1 MSAALGVAA
10 SVASGLANGSW
21 NLPTK
26 PDAPGWAYAGRVWAW
41 ENIWLVANLMI
52 PCFNTAVVLL
62 VIGPETLRAIYD
74 AATPAQMWSIVVP
87 SLGWGWGGVG
97 FGQAIKRLGVALG
110 TSIVMGIIVVIGTAL
125 PAIMRAE
132 HLSPAQAAGA
142 ALGVAL
148 GIAGFVLGGAAG
160 MSRDAHR
167 AAAAGEPAAA
177 DAAAAADD
185 DVVAVAVVE
194 VTARDDPDPD
204 PAASDRSDAFAKR
217 AEETETSSPPLPSP
231 APSPT
236 PAPANTFWG
245 SMGWCVVGGVLSSM
259 LQFAFVF
266 GGALVEDAERRG
278 VPETASAM
286 PVWLLCFL
294 FNAVGHCSYAASELR
309 ANGTWRLFF
318 AASRAETFRAT
329 RLCAL
334 MAVAMPLHI
343 HLYGVGAA
351 MMGDSGAVFAWPLV
365 MCATVFTAQSW
376 SVVLREFEGAPEEAK
391 RRNAASLAMLVA
403 SVAVVG
409 VTGAGG

>member
-26 PDAPGWAYAGRVWAW
+26 PDAPAWAYAGRVWAW

-167 AAAAGEPAAA
+167 AAAAGAEPAAA
-177 DAAAAADD
+177 AAAAAAADD
-185 DVVAVAVVE
+185 VAVAVVE

-204 PAASDRSDAFAKR
+204 PAASDRSDAGAKR
-217 AEETETSSPPLPSP
+217 AEETETSSPPRPPPGP
-231 APSPT
+231 APP
-236 PAPANTFWG
+236 PANTFWG

>member
-26 PDAPGWAYAGRVWAW
+26 PDAPAWAYAGRVWAW

-167 AAAAGEPAAA
+167 AAAAGEPPPPPPPP
-177 DAAAAADD
+177 
-185 DVVAVAVVE
+185 
-194 VTARDDPDPD
+194 T
-204 PAASDRSDAFAKR
+204 
-217 AEETETSSPPLPSP
+217 TTSPSP
-231 APSPT
+231 
-236 PAPANTFWG
+236 
-245 SMGWCVVGGVLSSM
+245 SS
-259 LQFAFVF
+259 
-266 GGALVEDAERRG
+266 R
-278 VPETASAM
+278 
-286 PVWLLCFL
+286 
-294 FNAVGHCSYAASELR
+294 
-309 ANGTWRLFF
+309 
-318 AASRAETFRAT
+318 
-329 RLCAL
+329 
-334 MAVAMPLHI
+334 
-343 HLYGVGAA
+343 
-351 MMGDSGAVFAWPLV
+351 
-365 MCATVFTAQSW
+365 
-376 SVVLREFEGAPEEAK
+376 
-391 RRNAASLAMLVA
+391 
-403 SVAVVG
+403 
-409 VTGAGG
+409 

>member
-26 PDAPGWAYAGRVWAW
+26 PDAPAWAYAGRVWAW

-125 PAIMRAE
+125 PAIRVRAE
-132 HLSPAQAAGA
+132 NLSPAQAAGA

-177 DAAAAADD
+177 AAAAAADD
-185 DVVAVAVVE
+185 DVAVAVVE

-204 PAASDRSDAFAKR
+204 PSASDRSDAGAKR
-217 AEETETSSPPLPSP
+217 AEETETPPPP
-231 APSPT
+231 APPG
-236 PAPANTFWG
+236 PRPRPANTFWG

-318 AASRAETFRAT
+318 AVPRGDFPAT

-351 MMGDSGAVFAWPLV
+351 MMGDSGR
-365 MCATVFTAQSW
+365 CSRGR
-376 SVVLREFEGAPEEAK
+376 S
-391 RRNAASLAMLVA
+391 
-403 SVAVVG
+403 
-409 VTGAGG
+409 

>member
-26 PDAPGWAYAGRVWAW
+26 PDAPAWAYAGRVWAW

-167 AAAAGEPAAA
+167 AAAA
-177 DAAAAADD
+177 
-185 DVVAVAVVE
+185 
-194 VTARDDPDPD
+194 
-204 PAASDRSDAFAKR
+204 F
-217 AEETETSSPPLPSP
+217 
-231 APSPT
+231 
-236 PAPANTFWG
+236 
-245 SMGWCVVGGVLSSM
+245 
-259 LQFAFVF
+259 
-266 GGALVEDAERRG
+266 
-278 VPETASAM
+278 
-286 PVWLLCFL
+286 
-294 FNAVGHCSYAASELR
+294 
-309 ANGTWRLFF
+309 
-318 AASRAETFRAT
+318 
-329 RLCAL
+329 
-334 MAVAMPLHI
+334 
-343 HLYGVGAA
+343 
-351 MMGDSGAVFAWPLV
+351 
-365 MCATVFTAQSW
+365 
-376 SVVLREFEGAPEEAK
+376 
-391 RRNAASLAMLVA
+391 
-403 SVAVVG
+403 
-409 VTGAGG
+409 

>member
-125 PAIMRAE
+125 PAILDADE
-132 HLSPAQAAGA
+132 LTATQASGV

-148 GIAGFVLGGAAG
+148 GVAGFVAGGRAG
-160 MSRDAHR
+160 LLRDR
-167 AAAAGEPAAA
+167 ALEKEKETHVDVEVVDHARP
-177 DAAAAADD
+177 D
-185 DVVAVAVVE
+185 DVVAKAGLGGVKDRGGDAKL
-194 VTARDDPDPD
+194 RDS
-204 PAASDRSDAFAKR
+204 ASGVKGSSSD
-217 AEETETSSPPLPSP
+217 S
-231 APSPT
+231 
-236 PAPANTFWG
+236 FWV
-245 SMGWCVVGGVLSSM
+245 SILWCLAGGVLSSM